1 MKISCGTD
9 IIEVD
14 RIKRA
19 INKNGTKFLNK
30 IFTENEISYCESK
43 NKMKFQHYAARFA
56 AKEAV
61 YKAISKVIK
70 RDYSWQDIEIV
81 NEESGKPIANL
92 KFDKESI
99 IDIDVSLSHIDK
111 YATATA
117 VITYEK

>member
-30 IFTENEISYCESK
+30 IFTENEITYCESK

-70 RDYSWQDIEIV
+70 RNYSWQDIEII

-92 KFDKESI
+92 KFDKENI
-99 IDIDVSLSHIDK
+99 VDIDVSLSHIDK

>member
-1 MKISCGTD
+1 MKICCGTD

-19 INKNGTKFLNK
+19 VEKSGDKFLHK
-30 IFTENEISYCESK
+30 IFTDSEIEYCESK
-43 NKMKFQHYAARFA
+43 SKLKYQHYAARFA

-61 YKAISKVIK
+61 YKAISKIIK

-81 NEESGKPIANL
+81 NEPTGKPIANL
-92 KFDKESI
+92 KFDRENI
-99 IDIDVSLSHIDK
+99 IDIDVSLSHIDE

>member
-1 MKISCGTD
+1 MKICSGTD

-14 RIKRA
+14 RIKKKKK
-19 INKNGTKFLNK
+19 KNGTKFIQK
-30 IFTENEISYCESK
+30 IFTEGEIDYCESK
-43 NKMKFQHYAARFA
+43 SKLKYQHYAARFA

-61 YKAISKVIK
+61 YKAISKIIK

-81 NEESGKPIANL
+81 NEPSGKPIANL
-92 KFDKESI
+92 KFDRGSI
-99 IDIDVSLSHIDK
+99 IDIDVSLSHIEK